1 MGGKE
6 ARTRGGKNARERLAR
21 EASTRKSA
29 CVRATRAGLGG
40 GRALA
45 SSEKVPQRYACT
57 TDPAGND
64 AHPADDG
71 FLNGAARISR
81 DPDEFR
87 ASVLGKCLT

>member
-71 FLNGAARISR
+71 FRTEQ
-81 DPDEFR
+81 PDEFR